1 MADIVV
7 SDKEEIDFKYNLKV
21 YFGFLAKYQWAAL
34 VLVGLAFVLSSLDL
48 VQNYA
53 FKLIIDNATK
63 FMGHLIDAE
72 PFNRFLLNVF
82 AVLLGVTAAR
92 VSGRW
97 FYLRNINLLESD
109 LIADIKRYYFN
120 HLLTL
125 SHGFHTTHKT
135 GSLISRLSRGSG
147 AVETMTD
154 TIIFQYVPLL
164 FQLGLAGASIVYFT
178 LPVGLVVFATT
189 AAYIGYSFLMN
200 ERQRRVNA
208 LYNNMSD
215 LEKGNISDVFTN
227 IESIKYFAKEK
238 DVQNRYAALSGK
250 TKELQLDFWNSYKLM
265 ESGQLLILGLGT
277 FFLILFS
284 LRDLTAGRIGTGTFV
299 FIFTTFGSLMGP
311 LSGFVFGIRN
321 MYRALADFEDLFQY
335 GKAENDIKDKPGAP
349 PLRVDKGAIEF
360 KDVVFQYKKRRIL
373 NGFSLKVPPHQKVA
387 VVGPSGAGKTTLI
400 RLLFRLYDLEGG
412 KITVDGADIAEIT
425 QGSLRESLSMVP
437 QECILF
443 DDSLYNNIAFSNP
456 AASREAVFN
465 AMRFAQLEN
474 FIAGLPLR
482 ENTIVGER
490 GVKLSGGE
498 KQRVSIARALLA
510 DKRILILDEATSSLD
525 SETEHEIQEGLKDLM
540 RGRTSILIAHRLST
554 IMSADIIVVL
564 DKGKVVQQ
572 GSHGE
577 LIKEPG
583 LYKKLWNLQK
593 GGYIE

>member
-1 MADIVV
+1 MAEIVV

-21 YFGFLAKYQWAAL
+21 YFGFLTKYKWAAL
-34 VLVGLAFVLSSLDL
+34 VLVGLAFLISSLDL

-53 FKLIIDNATK
+53 FKLIIDKATL
-63 FMGHLIDAE
+63 FMGHQMASD
-72 PFNRFLLNVF
+72 PFQQFLMIVF
-82 AVLLGVTAAR
+82 AVLLGVTSTR
-92 VSGRW
+92 VLGRW
-97 FYLRNINLLESD
+97 IYLRNINLLESD

-154 TIIFQYVPLL
+154 VMIFQYVPLL
-164 FQLGLAGASIVYFT
+164 FQLAFAATSIVYFT
-178 LPVGLVVFATT
+178 LPVGLVVLATT
-189 AAYIGYSFLMN
+189 FAYIAFSFLMN
-200 ERQRRVNA
+200 EKQRRANA

-227 IESIKYFAKEK
+227 IESIKYFAKER
-238 DVQNRYAALSGK
+238 DVQNRYAALSKK

-265 ESGQLLILGLGT
+265 ESGQLLILGLGS
-277 FFLILFS
+277 FFLIFFS
-284 LRDLTAGRIGTGTFV
+284 LRDLTAGRIGIGTFV
-299 FIFTTFGSLMGP
+299 FIFTTYGSLMAP

-335 GKAENDIKDKPGAP
+335 GKAENDIKDKPGASS
-349 PLRVDKGAIEF
+349 LLVEKGDIEF
-360 KDVVFQYKKRRIL
+360 KDVLFQYKKRRIL
-373 NGFSLKVPPHQKVA
+373 GGFSLRVPAHQKVA

-412 KITVDGADIAEIT
+412 QITIDGTDISAVT
-425 QGSLRESLSMVP
+425 QGSLRESMSMVP

-465 AMRFAQLEN
+465 AMRFAQLET
-474 FIAGLPLR
+474 FIAGLPLK

-525 SETEHEIQEGLKDLM
+525 SETEHAIQEGLKDLM
-540 RGRTSILIAHRLST
+540 KGRTSILIAHRLST

-572 GSHGE
+572 GRHQD
-577 LIKEPG
+577 LIKEQG

>member
-7 SDKEEIDFKYNLKV
+7 SDKEEIDFKYNLRV
-21 YFGFLAKYQWAAL
+21 YFGFLAKYKWAAL
-34 VLVGLAFVLSSLDL
+34 VLIGLAFILSSLDL
-48 VQNYA
+48 IQNYA
-53 FKLIIDNATK
+53 FKLIIDNATQHI
-63 FMGHLIDAE
+63 GHPTAEE
-72 PFNRFLLNVF
+72 PFHRFLVFVF
-82 AVLLGVTAAR
+82 AALLGVTAAR

-97 FYLRNINLLESD
+97 FYLRNINLLEAD
-109 LIADIKRYYFN
+109 LITDIKRFYFN

-147 AVETMTD
+147 AVENMTD
-154 TIIFQYVPLL
+154 TIIFQYIPLL
-164 FQLGLAGASIVYFT
+164 FQLGLAGASIIYFT
-178 LPVGLVVFATT
+178 LPVGLVVLATT
-189 AAYIGYSFLMN
+189 AAYIGYSFIMN
-200 ERQRRVNA
+200 ERQRRPNA

-227 IESIKYFAKEK
+227 IESIKYFAKER
-238 DVQNRYAALSGK
+238 DVQNRYAVLSGK

-277 FFLILFS
+277 FFLIVFS
-284 LRDLTAGRIGTGTFV
+284 LRDLLAGRIGTGTFV
-299 FIFTTFGSLMGP
+299 FIFTTYGSLLGP

-335 GKAENDIKDKPGAP
+335 GKSSNDIKDKPGSQ
-349 PLRVDKGAIEF
+349 PLRVGAGAIEF
-360 KDVVFQYKKRRIL
+360 KEVVFQYKKRRIL
-373 NGFSLKVPPHQKVA
+373 NGFSLKVPAHQKVA

-412 KITVDGADIAEIT
+412 EITVDGADIAGVT
-425 QGSLRESLSMVP
+425 QGSLRESMGMVP

-443 DDSLYNNIAFSNP
+443 DDTLYNNIAFSNP
-456 AASREAVFN
+456 TAPREAVFN
-465 AMRFAQLEN
+465 AMRVAQLED
-474 FIAGLPLR
+474 FIAALPLR
-482 ENTIVGER
+482 EDTVVGER

-510 DKRILILDEATSSLD
+510 DRRILILDEATSSLD
-525 SETEHEIQEGLKDLM
+525 SETEHAIQEGLKDLLK
-540 RGRTSILIAHRLST
+540 GRTSILIAHRLST

-572 GSHGE
+572 GRHKD
-577 LIKEPG
+577 LILQPG

>member
-1 MADIVV
+1 MAEIVV

-21 YFGFLAKYQWAAL
+21 YFGFLTKYKWAAL
-34 VLVGLAFVLSSLDL
+34 VLVGLAFLISSLDL

-53 FKLIIDNATK
+53 FKLIIDKATL
-63 FMGHLIDAE
+63 FMGHQLAPD
-72 PFNRFLLNVF
+72 PFQRFLLIVF
-82 AVLLGVTAAR
+82 AVLLGVTATR
-92 VSGRW
+92 VLGRW
-97 FYLRNINLLESD
+97 IYLRNINLLESD

-154 TIIFQYVPLL
+154 VMIFQYVPLL
-164 FQLGLAGASIVYFT
+164 FQLGFAATSIVYFT
-178 LPVGLVVFATT
+178 LPVGLVVLATT
-189 AAYIGYSFLMN
+189 FAYIAFSFLMN
-200 ERQRRVNA
+200 EKQRRVNA

-227 IESIKYFAKEK
+227 IESIKYFAKEN
-238 DVQNRYAALSGK
+238 DVKNRYAALSGK

-265 ESGQLLILGLGT
+265 ESGQLLILGLGS
-277 FFLILFS
+277 FFLIFFS
-284 LRDLTAGRIGTGTFV
+284 LRDLTAGRIGNGTFV
-299 FIFTTFGSLMGP
+299 FIFTTYGSLMAP

-335 GKAENDIKDKPGAP
+335 GKAENDIKDKPGAG
-349 PLRVDKGAIEF
+349 PLRVEKGDIEF
-360 KDVVFQYKKRRIL
+360 KEVLFQYKKRRIL
-373 NGFSLKVPPHQKVA
+373 NGFSLKVPAHQKVA

-412 KITVDGADIAEIT
+412 RITIDGTDISAVT
-425 QGSLRESLSMVP
+425 QGSLRESMSMVP

-456 AASREAVFN
+456 ATSREEVFN
-465 AMRFAQLEN
+465 AMRFAQLES
-474 FIAGLPLR
+474 FIAGLPLK

-525 SETEHEIQEGLKDLM
+525 SETEHAIQEGLKDLM
-540 RGRTSILIAHRLST
+540 KGRTSILIAHRLST
-554 IMSADIIVVL
+554 IMSADSIVVL

-572 GSHGE
+572 GNHQD